1 MVSVIKMS
9 EKGELSARER
19 RGLMNSFSLTKIN
32 KQIDMF
38 WFITCCKVF
47 QLEKLCQVIGRKKLQ
62 CFPKKIIKPTL
73 NHFSQLFDKH

>member
-47 QLEKLCQVIGRKKLQ
+47 QLEKLCQVIGRKKLK
-62 CFPKKIIKPTL
+62 CFPKK
-73 NHFSQLFDKH
+73 NHKTNFKSFFSAF